1 MPAALA
7 ISDAALDVRRC
18 PFGSF
23 IWTASEA
30 ELDVRR
36 WLFFAGVAFVETAR
50 GERAVGGATA
60 GVLMARRTS
69 PARTGTSIVIMG
81 AVCVIVP
88 ILLFLLFVVFLVV
101 AVVVVVVVAVEE
113 DLDWW

>member
-7 ISDAALDVRRC
+7 MSDAALDVRRC
-18 PFGSF
+18 PVGSF
-23 IWTASEA
+23 IWAASEA

-88 ILLFLLFVVFLVV
+88 ILLFLLLVVFLL
-101 AVVVVVVVAVEE
+101 VVVVVVVAVEE